1 MTTEE
6 SLLEAVKEIGRKIDE
21 LRELLEDVLLSAE
34 EYLMI
39 KEIDEIVEKKRLDE
53 LVSLDELQDT
63 PS

>member
-39 KEIDEIVEKKRLDE
+39 KEIDEIIEKKRLDE